1 MVYHIVFL
9 LIHHMMDIWAFSTLG
24 SHEYNA
30 VNSQVEV
37 SVEMSGFI
45 SLGYMSKDGCSV
57 SYAKFMFNFF

>member
-1 MVYHIVFL
+1 
-9 LIHHMMDIWAFSTLG
+9 MMDIWAFSTLG